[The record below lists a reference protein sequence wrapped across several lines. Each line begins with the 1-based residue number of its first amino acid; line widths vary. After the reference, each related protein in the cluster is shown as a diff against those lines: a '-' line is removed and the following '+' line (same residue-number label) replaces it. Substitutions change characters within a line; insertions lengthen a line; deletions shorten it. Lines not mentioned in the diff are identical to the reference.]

1 MSGNGMTTIKKGDLV
16 GKNSYLLTSLDFQF
30 NKLKEIPFEDFLPE
44 NMPYVYGIEFSYNQF
59 SQFPVA
65 PLNCSSLTVFGIRH
79 QRDES
84 GLRCLSQW
92 PEGFTSVPA
101 CRHSSSAQTTCARL
115 KIHITL
121 YPHL

>member
-44 NMPYVYGIEFSYNQF
+44 NMPYVYGIEFSYN
-59 SQFPVA
+59 PV
-65 PLNCSSLTVFGIRH
+65 PPIPGSSVELQLTVFGIRH

-92 PEGFTSVPA
+92 PEGLYKCPSL
-101 CRHSSSAQTTCARL
+101 SAFFIGSNDLR
-115 KIHITL
+115 KIEDTIT
-121 YPHL
+121 